1 LSLETPDSDALQIDT
16 GPAENP
22 KSAGL
27 ICGQSQHSG
36 VMSQRFP
43 PLLAAS
49 AMGVYLLL
57 VVGATTAVTDAATA
71 CAAWP
76 ACGNGLQLPTAS
88 AGWVALGHRAVAA
101 VVGVLVLATGVAAWR
116 ARPDR
121 RVAVALVGSLLLY
134 PIQSLLGAYVATN
147 GREALA
153 TVAGATVTLSAVHLA
168 GGVLVFFG
176 LLAALAWELEDR
188 TGDPDDEPAVD
199 PGGPEPAAEP
209 LDPGPGPEIPS
220 WADDPTRRARLT
232 AAAYFRLMK
241 PRLMWLLCLVAS
253 AAMAL
258 AGGTGLSVPVVAAT
272 LTGGALSIG
281 ASGTFNHVLERDID
295 RRMQRTNDRPLAV
308 DLVSVRNA
316 VAFGLLLT
324 VVSVGLF
331 AWVNLLAAV
340 LGFVAIVFYSVV
352 YTLVLKPN
360 TVQNTVIGG
369 AAGALPALI
378 GWAAVTGE
386 IGAGGVALAALI
398 FLWTP
403 AHFYNLALAYK
414 DDYERGGFPM
424 MPVVRGET
432 ATRRHIVWY
441 FGATLSV
448 AAAMVGLGRLD
459 WLYGLAGV
467 GGGAVFLWT
476 IVRLHYERD
485 ESAAFRAFHA
495 SNAYLGV
502 VLLSVVVDALAL

>member
-1 LSLETPDSDALQIDT
+1 
-16 GPAENP
+16 
-22 KSAGL
+22 
-27 ICGQSQHSG
+27 
-36 VMSQRFP
+36 
-43 PLLAAS
+43 
-49 AMGVYLLL
+49 MGVYLLL
-57 VVGATTAVTDAATA
+57 VVGATSSITDAAGA

-76 ACGNGLQLPTAS
+76 ACGDGLSLPATGP
-88 AGWVALGHRAVAA
+88 GWVALGHRTVAF
-101 VVGVLVLATGVAAWR
+101 VVGLLVLVTGLVAWR
-116 ARPDR
+116 SRPDR
-121 RVAVALVGSLLLY
+121 RVRAALATAFLLY
-134 PIQSLLGAYVATN
+134 PVESLLGAYVATR
-147 GREALA
+147 GTGAVA
-153 TVAGATVTLSAVHLA
+153 TVAGVAVGVSTLHLVGGLAVFA
-168 GGVLVFFG
+168 G
-176 LLAALAWELEDR
+176 LLAALAWELEAT
-188 TGDPDDEPAVD
+188 TGDPDDEPSVASTGPDPATEPVDAGDRLRHAV
-199 PGGPEPAAEP
+199 PAWGDEP
-209 LDPGPGPEIPS
+209 L
-220 WADDPTRRARLT
+220 RRGRMVAG
-232 AAAYFRLMK
+232 AYLRLMK
-241 PRLMWLLCLVAS
+241 PRLMWLLCLVAG

-258 AGGTGLSVPVVAAT
+258 AGGPGLTVPVVAAT
-272 LTGGALSIG
+272 LAGGALSIG
-281 ASGTFNHVLERDID
+281 ASGTFNHVFERDVD
-295 RRMQRTNDRPLAV
+295 RRMRRTSDRPLAV
-308 DLVSVRNA
+308 DLVSVRSA

-331 AWVNLLAAV
+331 AWVNLLAAL
-340 LGFVAIVFYSVV
+340 LGLVAIVFYSVV

-386 IGAGGVALAALI
+386 VGVGGVALATLI

-441 FGATLSV
+441 FGATLAV

-459 WLYGLAGV
+459 WLFALAGV
-467 GGGAVFLWT
+467 VVGSAFLWA

-502 VLLSVVVDALAL
+502 VLLAVVVDALAV